1 MEEKSIDDYKDEDR
15 DNPKQIVGEIR
26 TIIRGLVVRGSY
38 KSLRKA
44 VQRQINSV
52 HVKHPI
58 AKYHCTE
65 NDDIIF
71 FERDAKGIK
80 QPHDDP
86 LVIMLTTE
94 GYNT

>member
-26 TIIRGLVVRGSY
+26 TIIRGPVVRGSY

-58 AKYHCTE
+58 AKYHYTE

-71 FERDAKGIK
+71 FSEMQRESSSHMMT
-80 QPHDDP
+80 PS
-86 LVIMLTTE
+86 LLC
-94 GYNT
+94 